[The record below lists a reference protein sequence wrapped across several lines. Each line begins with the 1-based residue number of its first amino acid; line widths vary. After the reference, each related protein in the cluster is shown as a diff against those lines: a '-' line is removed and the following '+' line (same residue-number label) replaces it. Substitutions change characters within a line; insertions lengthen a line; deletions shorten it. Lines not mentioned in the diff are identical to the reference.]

1 MSHLTHVS
9 RTSSLI
15 SGTRAQCARSKRLP
29 DAQDQRNCGHSPWAS
44 FDTYLVV
51 FPQPVPLIVT
61 HESRVLLREK
71 QIKSN
76 INWVSPKTKQT
87 NNRKKKKM
95 KKIGCY
101 SSCFN
106 IFDRQ
111 TSCFNILDLGAS
123 GFNIFDLWTKRP
135 AELAPFK
142 LFIGCTLKIGFREV
156 SEARL
161 CGSDRFGSMSFPF
174 LFRPCCR
181 TLVDTNNK
189 VFRSGI
195 FRLWAFT
202 ENHWLYKENG
212 KWDVIS
218 RLF

>member
-1 MSHLTHVS
+1 MSQLTHVS

-15 SGTRAQCARSKRLP
+15 SGTRVQCARSKKLP
-29 DAQDQRNCGHSPWAS
+29 DAQDRRNCGHSPWAS
-44 FDTYLVV
+44 YDTYLVV

-61 HESRVLLREK
+61 HESRVLLKEK

-76 INWVSPKTKQT
+76 IKWAFPKTTQKP
-87 NNRKKKKM
+87 KKH
-95 KKIGCY
+95 GCL

-106 IFDRQ
+106 IFDLR
-111 TSCFNILDLGAS
+111 TYCFNIFDRGAS
-123 GFNIFDLWTKRP
+123 GFNSFDLWTKRP

-142 LFIGCTLKIGFREV
+142 LLIGCTLKIGFREV

-181 TLVDTNNK
+181 TLVDANNK
-189 VFRSGI
+189 VFRCGM
-195 FRLWAFT
+195 FRHWAFT
-202 ENHWLYKENG
+202 ENNWLYKENG